1 LPHCEQHDKEA
12 NLKQVVSEK
21 YAEFSEDVTCLRYG
35 TLAFFSGYVT
45 EN

>member
-1 LPHCEQHDKEA
+1 LPRCEQHDKED
-12 NLKQVVSEK
+12 NLKQVISEK
-21 YAEFSEDVTCLRYG
+21 YGEFSEDVTSLRYG